1 MKDILK
7 KYLLYFLVLV
17 YVSGSIGFALSPEF
31 FGPFT
36 PYTLLLTCLV
46 FLYYQPLENKKIIYA
61 FFIIAILGFLIEV
74 LGVKT
79 RLIFGAYNYGNGL
92 GFKIFNV
99 PLIIS
104 LNWAILISASI
115 ITISRFLTNKHLVLG
130 CSAILIT
137 GIDFI
142 IEQVAFKLDFWKFE
156 EGLAGLHNY
165 VGWTIVGY
173 VLPYFFYSDLVKGN
187 KTIALAI
194 LLLQML
200 FFTTNYIFL

>member
-7 KYLLYFLVLV
+7 KYLLNFLILV
-17 YVSGSIGFALSPEF
+17 YVSGSIGFVLALEF

-36 PYTLLLTCLV
+36 PYTLLFTCFV
-46 FLYYQPLENKKIIYA
+46 FLYSQPTENKKIIYA
-61 FFIIAILGFLIEV
+61 FFIIAILGFFIEV

-79 RLIFGAYNYGNGL
+79 GLIFGAYNYGNGL
-92 GFKIFNV
+92 GFKLFNV

-104 LNWAILISASI
+104 LNWALLISASI
-115 ITISRFLTNKHLVLG
+115 ITIGRFSTNKQLVLG
-130 CSAILIT
+130 CSALLIT

-156 EGLAGLHNY
+156 EGLPGLHNY
-165 VGWTIVGY
+165 FGWTIVGY

-194 LLLQML
+194 LLLQIL